1 MKNDILR
8 LLTKREIIQIDV
20 MKLKLASLS
29 FSNVIKSILKPV
41 VDKIQNWLYFDIQ
54 KNYLIFWYWKP
65 HLLSVDRIYMSKLL
79 ISLGL
84 QGAIKQ

>member
-29 FSNVIKSILKPV
+29 FSNVIKSINLC

>member
-29 FSNVIKSILKPV
+29 FSNVIKSINL
-41 VDKIQNWLYFDIQ
+41 
-54 KNYLIFWYWKP
+54 
-65 HLLSVDRIYMSKLL
+65 LL
-79 ISLGL
+79 IKFKTGFTLIYRKITWFSDTENL
-84 QGAIKQ
+84 IY

>member
-20 MKLKLASLS
+20 IKLKLASLS
-29 FSNVIKSILKPV
+29 FSNVIKSINLLLIKFKT
-41 VDKIQNWLYFDIQ
+41 DTCIQ